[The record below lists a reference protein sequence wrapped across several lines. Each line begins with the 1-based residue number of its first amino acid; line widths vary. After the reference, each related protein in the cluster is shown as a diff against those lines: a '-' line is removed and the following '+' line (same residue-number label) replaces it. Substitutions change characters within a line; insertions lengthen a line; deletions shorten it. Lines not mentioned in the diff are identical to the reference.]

1 MWYVLQ
7 TLTGKE
13 EELTRMINKIIPH
26 ELYSDCFV
34 AYYERIWRRQGQSI
48 VHIERLFPGYVFIV
62 SPRPEEL
69 FHALKRVPA
78 MSKLISDGFFTFL
91 ALEKEEEAFLQDM
104 LGDKRIVSLSY
115 VKTDGR
121 GNVSIV
127 SEPLKHYMPQVVR
140 FQLKKRYVIL
150 KLRILGVD
158 KTIAL
163 GIILNEDIRQEITY
177 GKVEIPLKMPTVYS
191 VYEPEEGELLAVGD
205 HIKVTSGALEHMKG
219 VIWKIKKHTVEVGVR
234 LFDQDMAV
242 EIPKE
247 NICKTTSYKE
257 DYGKDSDDEKGR

>member
-13 EELTRMINKIIPH
+13 EELTRMVNKIIPH

-62 SPRPEEL
+62 SPRPIEL
-69 FHALKRVPA
+69 FHALKKVSA

-91 ALEKEEEAFLQDM
+91 ALEKEEEEFLQDM
-104 LGDKRIVSLSY
+104 LGDNRIVSLSY

-121 GNVSIV
+121 GNVDIV
-127 SEPLKHYMPQVVR
+127 SEPLKHYISQVVR

-150 KLRILGVD
+150 KLRMLGKD
-158 KTIAL
+158 KTIVL
-163 GIILNEDIRQEITY
+163 GIILNEDIRQEIIY
-177 GKVEIPLKMPTVYS
+177 GKVEIPLKIPTVYS
-191 VYEPEEGELLAVGD
+191 VSKPEEEEFFAVGD
-205 HIKVTSGALEHMKG
+205 HVKVISGVLEHMTG
-219 VIWKIKKHTVEVGVR
+219 VIQKIKRHTVEVCVR
-234 LFDQDMAV
+234 LFEQDMAM

-247 NICKTTSYKE
+247 DICKIISYKE
-257 DYGKDSDDEKGR
+257 DYGKDFAN